1 MNFKFLKVCGDID
14 CYKREQLKDDGT
26 YGTNVSFVGLRVKNE
41 KWLNIFLMH

>member
-14 CYKREQLKDDGT
+14 CYKKEQLKDDA
-26 YGTNVSFVGLRVKNE
+26 YGTNVSFVGLWVKNE

>member
-14 CYKREQLKDDGT
+14 CYKKEHFKDDA
-26 YGTNVSFVGLRVKNE
+26 YGTNVSFVGLRVLNE